1 MTTLSGVRGG
11 CKARVM
17 ALLAGFGS
25 LAWGPM
31 LTGQEPKAGSEV
43 IGRTIAGFS
52 LKATGGQEHSLDG
65 LAKSK
70 LLVVAFLGHECP
82 LVRAYVPR
90 LNQLQEQY
98 AGQGVEWLAINSNQ
112 QDSLAELQNFVRELK
127 PGFPLL
133 KDPGNVVADQL
144 GASRTPQVF
153 VLDQQRTVR
162 YAGRIDDQF
171 TYGRQ
176 RPNPESNDLAQ
187 ALDELLAGKPVSVP
201 ETGVAGCIIG
211 RILSANTDES
221 KGTGDVTWS
230 NQISRIV
237 YKSCVACHRAGEIGP
252 FELVNFSE
260 AAGWAGM
267 IREVV
272 NQRRMPPW
280 HASPDHGRFNND
292 VRLTED
298 EIALINRWVEA
309 GAPEGD
315 PATMPELPPLA
326 TGWQMGEPDLVVSMA
341 KKPFPVPATGTLE
354 YQYFQVDP
362 GFTEDKWVSAAECRA
377 DQRGVIHH
385 IIVGVAG
392 EGDFGEGVH
401 GQVQSDW
408 IAASAPGSPPMVLPP
423 GYAKLIPAGAKLI
436 FQMHYTPN
444 GTPTEDF
451 SSIGLRF
458 VDAAAVTH
466 RVLTVKAHN
475 ERFEIPPGADSHPV
489 SARMTFGESAELLTL
504 FPHMHLRGKSF
515 RFTARL
521 PDGTDEILLDVPHY
535 DFNWQNS
542 YELAERRLM
551 PKGTRVRC
559 EATFDNSTANLA
571 NPDPEKTV
579 RWGDQTWEEMMIGY
593 MNVAVPVG
601 E

>member
-1 MTTLSGVRGG
+1 MKSSADVRGMIRAG
-11 CKARVM
+11 IIWLA
-17 ALLAGFGS
+17 AGTAWLLSPPS
-25 LAWGPM
+25 LVA
-31 LTGQEPKAGSEV
+31 QESSVDRPV
-43 IGRTIAGFS
+43 LGRTIDGFK
-52 LKATGGQEHSLDG
+52 LKAVGGQEQSLDK
-65 LAKSK
+65 LAGRE
-70 LLVVAFLGHECP
+70 LTVVVFLGHECP
-82 LVRAYVPR
+82 LVRAYIPR
-90 LNQLQEQY
+90 LNALQKQY
-98 AGQGVEWLAINSNQ
+98 QDWGVGWLAINSNQ
-112 QDSLAELQNFVRELK
+112 QDSLAELQHFVRELK

-144 GASRTPQVF
+144 GATRTPQVF
-153 VLDQQRTVR
+153 VLDAARTIR

-176 RPNPESNDLAQ
+176 RTKPQSNDLAQ
-187 ALDELLAGKPVSVP
+187 AIDELLAGKPVSVP
-201 ETGVAGCIIG
+201 ETDVAGCIIG
-211 RILSANTDES
+211 RMLSPVNDGPET
-221 KGTGDVTWS
+221 VTWS

-237 YKSCVACHRAGEIGP
+237 YKSCVSCHRAGEIGP
-252 FELVNFSE
+252 FELVSFSE

-272 NQRRMPPW
+272 NERRMPPW
-280 HASPDHGRFNND
+280 HASPDHGRFSND
-292 VRLTED
+292 VRLTEE
-298 EIALINRWVEA
+298 EIALVNQWVEA

-315 PATMPELPPLA
+315 PAAMPELPALA
-326 TGWQMGEPDLVVSMA
+326 TGWQMGEPDLVVPMA
-341 KKPFPVPATGTLE
+341 KEPFKVPATGTVE

-362 GFTEDKWVSAAECRA
+362 GFTDDMWVSAAECRA

-385 IIVGVAG
+385 IIVGIAG

-408 IAASAPGSPPMVLPP
+408 IAASAPGSQPMILPP
-423 GYAKLIPAGAKLI
+423 GYAKLIPAGSKLI

-444 GTPTEDF
+444 GTATEDL

-458 VDAAAVTH
+458 ADPATVTH

-475 ERFEIPPGADSHPV
+475 ERFEIPPGAASHPV
-489 SARMTFGESAELLTL
+489 NARMTFSETAELLTL

-515 RFTARL
+515 RYTAL
-521 PDGTDEILLDVPHY
+521 SPGGSEEILLDVPGY
-535 DFNWQNS
+535 DFNWQ
-542 YELAERRLM
+542 YAYDLAERRMM

-559 EATFDNSTANLA
+559 EATFDNSAANIA

-601 E
+601 KGNK